1 MKKFASLLIAV
12 GIVASP
18 AWAGESDV
26 TKVQMRAERAGT
38 YSFAVTLRHADAGWD
53 HYANRWEV
61 LSMDGK
67 VLATR
72 TLLHPH
78 VNEQPFTRSL
88 GSVAVPVG
96 ATRVRIRSHD
106 SVHEYGGAELVVDLK
121 TGKTKPWTRGTS

>member
-38 YSFAVTLRHADAGWD
+38 YNFAVTLRHADAGWD

-72 TLLHPH
+72 TLLHPD
-78 VNEQPFTRSL
+78 VNEQPFTCSL

-96 ATRVRIRSHD
+96 ATGVRIRSHD
-106 SVHEYGGAELVVDLK
+106 SVPEYGGADLVVDLK
-121 TGKTKPWTRGTS
+121 TGKTKPWTGETS

>member
-18 AWAGESDV
+18 ARAGESDV
-26 TKVQMRAERAGT
+26 TKVQMRAERGGT
-38 YSFAVTLRHADAGWD
+38 YSFAVTLRHAGWD

-72 TLLHPH
+72 TLLHSH
-78 VNEQPFTRSL
+78 VNE
-88 GSVAVPVG
+88 
-96 ATRVRIRSHD
+96 
-106 SVHEYGGAELVVDLK
+106 
-121 TGKTKPWTRGTS
+121 